1 MPDGKV
7 IHSAEELEALGK
19 EWVTSPTEF
28 EDSKPAAQDAEET
41 KPKAPKGKK
50 TASITKG

>member
-28 EDSKPAAQDAEET
+28 EAAKPPAPKAEEA
-41 KPKAPKGKK
+41 KPKASAGKK